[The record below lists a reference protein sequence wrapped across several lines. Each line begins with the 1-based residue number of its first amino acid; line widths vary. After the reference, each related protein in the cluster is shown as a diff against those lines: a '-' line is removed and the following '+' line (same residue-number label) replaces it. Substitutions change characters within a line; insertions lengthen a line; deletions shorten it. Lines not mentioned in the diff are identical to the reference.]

1 MSHDPHIYN
10 RTFVQQLFDEMSGT
24 YGFVNMV
31 TSFGFSRRWR
41 RRCVAE
47 IEIPKSSQVVDL
59 MTGMG
64 ELFPSIA
71 PRVGDRGNLIA
82 IDISPVMCQ
91 RAKRHEHGNL
101 ACPVEVLEADALESD
116 LPTASADV
124 VLSSFGLK
132 TFSAEQIEKLAQE
145 VHRILKP
152 NGCFSFVEI
161 SVPPSRW
168 LRAPY
173 MFYLRR
179 IIPFLGWLFMGNP
192 ENYRLLGIY
201 TTLFRN
207 CDAACRA
214 FQTAGLHA
222 ETQSYFFGCA
232 TGIVGHRPSV
242 GTAVKHQSG

>member
-101 ACPVEVLEADALESD
+101 CLLYTS
-116 LPTASADV
+116 
-124 VLSSFGLK
+124 
-132 TFSAEQIEKLAQE
+132 
-145 VHRILKP
+145 
-152 NGCFSFVEI
+152 
-161 SVPPSRW
+161 PSPR
-168 LRAPY
+168 
-173 MFYLRR
+173 
-179 IIPFLGWLFMGNP
+179 
-192 ENYRLLGIY
+192 
-201 TTLFRN
+201 
-207 CDAACRA
+207 D
-214 FQTAGLHA
+214 
-222 ETQSYFFGCA
+222 
-232 TGIVGHRPSV
+232 
-242 GTAVKHQSG
+242 